1 MRNQFKFKYLYRK
14 NWKSVNFGIKR
25 LIPFRG
31 AVDDFSAVT
40 VLVSCN

>member
-1 MRNQFKFKYLYRK
+1 MRNQFKLKYLYGK

-25 LIPFRG
+25 LIPFRS

-40 VLVSCN
+40 VLFSRN

>member
-1 MRNQFKFKYLYRK
+1 MRNQFKLKYLYEK

-40 VLVSCN
+40 VLFSRN